1 MATQSARAVAQG
13 GRGAMTWDDVQT
25 WAAATGL
32 DNPQGLLAFL
42 DVAGANGARSQVL
55 ADPRAEAL
63 LRALSQ
69 EALLSRTGEPP
80 APVADIL
87 SVYRPYLQWLATALS
102 DAANGGGAWIG
113 PLADPLGTGEPS
125 ALPSWPPTPLVV
137 LARAEQAIRRLLH
150 YPPSDPVAQFLNL
163 YATNEARVGL
173 DTGLTAAESTREVV
187 PGAITQAAAE
197 GRLLGDLVVPAEPVL
212 AGPLTVEAYHRWW
225 PAVGPGLS
233 VPQAPF
239 VLVVA
244 RAVDPDVRDYAAVI
258 QNNRVIASVGGS
270 DADGQQR
277 RQRDEGVYPIEP
289 EPGVSTPLPPMP
301 QDDRPWVQL
310 LDNVARTVRQGRP
323 DLVGLVR
330 VVVAPPTE
338 ALGAVRRGPQIYA
351 NLANVLPEDDSV
363 GAPYYAG
370 AFDPADVMA
379 AVESYIPEDNVA
391 RIEQAL
397 VNDPEAEAA
406 AARAYDGPLGTGET
420 TPEFDA
426 FVAPYVAARGCA
438 ADAPAADRT
447 RLARAARILG
457 VDPRRFLERGP
468 LCAELAEAAAA
479 QRGVEV

>member
-1 MATQSARAVAQG
+1 MATQSGRAAAQG
-13 GRGAMTWDDVQT
+13 GRGPTTWDDVET
-25 WAAATGL
+25 WASAMGL
-32 DNPQGLLAFL
+32 DRPQALLGFL
-42 DVAGANGARSQVL
+42 DTIAANGARGETL
-55 ADPRAEAL
+55 ADPRAAAL

-102 DAANGGGAWIG
+102 DANGGAWIG

-163 YATNEARVGL
+163 YTTNEARVGL

-197 GRLLGDLVVPAEPVL
+197 GRLLGDLAVPAEPVL

-239 VLVVA
+239 VIVVA
-244 RAVDPDVRDYAAVI
+244 RAAEPDVRDYAAVI
-258 QNNRVIASVGGS
+258 QNSRVIASVGGS
-270 DADGQQR
+270 DVDGQQR
-277 RQRDEGVYPIEP
+277 RQREEGVYPIEA

-301 QDDRPWVQL
+301 QDDEPWVQL
-310 LDNVARTVRQGRP
+310 LDGVARIVRQGRP

-330 VVVAPPTE
+330 VVAAPPTE
-338 ALGAVRRGPQIYA
+338 ALGAIRRGPQIYA
-351 NLANVLPEDDSV
+351 NLANVLPDDDSV

-379 AVESYIPEDNVA
+379 AAEAHIPEDNVA

-397 VNDPEAEAA
+397 ANDPEAEAA

-426 FVAPYVAARGCA
+426 FAAPYVAARGCA
-438 ADAPAADRT
+438 ADAPAVDRA

-457 VDPRRFLERGP
+457 VDPRRFIERDP
-468 LCAELAEAAAA
+468 LCAELAEATAV
-479 QRGVEV
+479 QRGLA